1 MKSCWGF
8 FFENRE
14 LLNIHVY
21 GVGLVGSQIVL
32 HLLANGTP
40 PKAIRIVDAQP
51 PSRPELLAIP
61 ASEVAFIQ
69 ADVRSSDAVN
79 EAFTAEW
86 SSSVAS
92 LPLTVFHTAAI
103 IEYAAR
109 SALFY
114 DRCASVNV
122 VGTAHVLA
130 AAKAVGA
137 GVLIYTSSS
146 IVAAK
151 PVGWFF
157 PPWKREPRNYV
168 QTLTEKDFFEPLPSP
183 EEMPSN
189 YARSKAEAERL
200 VCNVDDKDGMRTGAI
215 RPGNAVYGSQGDPAI
230 GRLLKNGRV
239 PSFIAPWVQN
249 WAHSGNVALAH
260 LQYEDALLG
269 PNKDQLSGRPFVV
282 TDDGP
287 PLRFKDL
294 YHILSHIRIGGFI
307 VQYPPPL
314 LLLLLA
320 YALEAYTI
328 LIARVTVLQRWFA
341 EPTGDIRLLQP
352 GTFVSAV
359 NCIIDDS
366 LARKSPEEGG
376 FGYRSACTSVEG
388 MCAQVM
394 AWNEL
399 VDKTRLDKK

>member
-1 MKSCWGF
+1 M
-8 FFENRE
+8 
-14 LLNIHVY
+14 
-21 GVGLVGSQIVL
+21 VL

-40 PKAIRIVDAQP
+40 PQAIRIVDAQK
-51 PSRPELLAIP
+51 PSRPELLAFP
-61 ASEVAFIQ
+61 ASQVPFVQ
-69 ADVRSSDAVN
+69 ADIRSSDAVN
-79 EAFTAEW
+79 KAFATPW
-86 SSSVAS
+86 SSSVAN
-92 LPLTVFHTAAI
+92 LPLTVFHTAAVL
-103 IEYAAR
+103 EYAAR
-109 SALFY
+109 HALFY

-137 GVLIYTSSS
+137 GILIYTSSC

-157 PPWKREPRNYV
+157 PPWKQQPHNYV
-168 QTLTEKDFFEPLPSP
+168 QMLTDKDFFEPLRSP

-200 VCNVDDKDGMRTGAI
+200 VCNVDDKYGMRTGAI
-215 RPGNAVYGSQGDPAI
+215 RPGSVVYGSESDPVI
-230 GRLLKNGRV
+230 GRLLKAGRI
-239 PSFIAPWVQN
+239 PSFVAPWVQN
-249 WAHSGNVALAH
+249 WIHSGNVALAH

-269 PNKDQLSGRPFVV
+269 PYKDQLAGRPFIVS
-282 TDDGP
+282 DDGP
-287 PLRFKDL
+287 PMRFKDL
-294 YHILSHIRIGGFI
+294 YHILSEIRIGGFI

-314 LLLLLA
+314 LFLLLA

-328 LIARVTVLQRWFA
+328 LIARATVLQRFFA
-341 EPTGDIRLLQP
+341 EPTGEIRLLQP

-359 NCIIDDS
+359 NCIVDDS
-366 LARKSPEEGG
+366 LARKSPEKGG
-376 FGYRSACTSVEG
+376 FGYRSACTTIEG
-388 MCAQVM
+388 MCAQVI